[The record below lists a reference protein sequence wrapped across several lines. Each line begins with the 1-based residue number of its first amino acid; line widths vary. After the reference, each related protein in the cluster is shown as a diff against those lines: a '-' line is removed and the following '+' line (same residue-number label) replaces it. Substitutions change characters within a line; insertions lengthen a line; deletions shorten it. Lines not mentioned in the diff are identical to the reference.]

1 MSSGENTHGNII
13 LKCVVA
19 VYNSVS
25 VGRVTLEINGFLV
38 TSLNK
43 IYGLIYSYNFC
54 FNFSREDLN
63 KRWLLNYESK
73 SHMETATTEPHDN
86 GTNTLTGQQ
95 CRNHSTSSTS
105 ATGDLCTFQSIRLQ
119 RMRSSSVILRH
130 DRPNSTRRARLIERS
145 YSINVMAP
153 TEEKSFAL
161 ACRSSDDESFRSRNW
176 MRASMRLVRPFQL
189 ADPPSPVSLPAQ
201 RSDPVE
207 IQLPPVFPCDVIER
221 PRSAPTSDRPRQ
233 YGRRYSGFVSS
244 SPESPLSNTSSAS
257 TLTWE
262 NDSNGARIATCQRS
276 ESTHD
281 QQEVPCGRT
290 TVRNASG
297 SAIDS
302 PSSTR
307 PLPTAG

>member
-1 MSSGENTHGNII
+1 MSSQFTISKCGESNIR
-13 LKCVVA
+13 
-19 VYNSVS
+19 N
-25 VGRVTLEINGFLV
+25 NGFAV
-38 TSLNK
+38 TSFNK

-54 FNFSREDLN
+54 FHFSRKDLN
-63 KRWLLNYESK
+63 RRWLLNYESK
-73 SHMETATTEPHDN
+73 SHVETATEPHDN
-86 GTNTLTGQQ
+86 DTNTLSGQQ
-95 CRNHSTSSTS
+95 CRNHSTSTS
-105 ATGDLCTFQSIRLQ
+105 ATVNLCTFQSIRLQ

-130 DRPNSTRRARLIERS
+130 DRPNSMTRVRLIERS

-153 TEEKSFAL
+153 TEEKSFVL
-161 ACRSSDDESFRSRNW
+161 ACHSSDDESFRPRNW

-201 RSDPVE
+201 GSDSVE
-207 IQLPPVFPCDVIER
+207 IQLPPVFPCDIIER

-244 SPESPLSNTSSAS
+244 SPESPLSNSSSAS

-262 NDSNGARIATCQRS
+262 NDANGARIATCQRS

-290 TVRNASG
+290 TIRASG